1 MSRVVAPLL
10 AVMMV
15 AGLSGC
21 SRADA
26 SDKVTLTAYFD
37 KAISLYASSSVRVLG
52 LPAGKVK
59 DVDTD
64 GTRVKV
70 ILEMSGDI
78 PLPADVNATL
88 VPNSLIGERYV
99 QLFPAWTEGQP
110 RAKDGDVIPLER
122 TTIPVEPDEALAAVK
137 QFLDT
142 LDPEATGQLVQNL
155 ADDVEGNGEGLNRA
169 LAGIAN
175 LTTTFAE
182 KDQEL
187 VRIVDNFDDFTAT
200 LRTRESQLGRVMD
213 RFAELASL
221 LAEERKA
228 VETLVRSLAD
238 VSKTG
243 FDLVS
248 EHASR
253 LDTDLTTLTH
263 LLQSVQVNMDN
274 VLTLLDAGP
283 ILVAGEDLDGKTEG
297 LLAAYD
303 PAYHHIDLRS
313 VVSPTVGAIFGALG
327 LEAATI
333 CLPVDVE
340 CVPTPGGTTA
350 KARPAGPTAAAP
362 RQVPAQPPTTS
373 SPATPS
379 TSISTSTTTAPEAP
393 TTTTPVDAI
402 VDLLSSG
409 VDATPSA
416 GTAQTG
422 ARSGWLA
429 RAARALVEMLG

>member
-1 MSRVVAPLL
+1 MKRVAAALVAVVT
-10 AVMMV
+10 A
-15 AGLSGC
+15 AGLSAC
-21 SRADA
+21 SSGG
-26 SDKVTLTAYFD
+26 SDDLTLTAYFD
-37 KAISLYASSSVRVLG
+37 KAVSLYASSNVRILG
-52 LPAGKVK
+52 LPAGEVK
-59 DVDTD
+59 EVEID
-64 GTRVKV
+64 GARVKV
-70 ILEMSGDI
+70 VLQIDGDI
-78 PLPADVNATL
+78 PIPADVNATL
-88 VPNSLIGERYV
+88 VPMSLIGERYV

-110 RAKDGDVIPLER
+110 RARNGDVIPLER

-137 QFLDT
+137 KFLDT

-169 LAGIAN
+169 LAGIAD

-187 VRIVDNFDDFTAT
+187 VRIIDNFDDFTAT
-200 LRTRESQLGRVMD
+200 LRTRETQLGRVMD

-221 LAEERKA
+221 LAEERRA
-228 VETLVRSLAD
+228 VENLVRSLSE

-283 ILVAGEDLDGKTEG
+283 ILVAGEDLDAKNEG

-303 PAYHHIDLRS
+303 PVYHHIDLRS
-313 VVSPTVGAIFGALG
+313 VTSPTVGALFGALG
-327 LEAATI
+327 LETATI
-333 CLPVDVE
+333 CLPIDVE
-340 CVPTPGGTTA
+340 CVPTPGGTT
-350 KARPAGPTAAAP
+350 PVSGPTGARAAPP
-362 RQVPAQPPTTS
+362 RQVPSQS
-373 SPATPS
+373 STPGATGSPPATA
-379 TSISTSTTTAPEAP
+379 APESP

-402 VDLLSSG
+402 VDLLGSG
-409 VDATPSA
+409 VDATPAA
-416 GTAQTG
+416 GTAQSG
-422 ARSGWLA
+422 PRSGWLA
-429 RAARALVEMLG
+429 RAARTLVEMLG